1 MCGIAGIVTAE
12 EAPLGDPLQRMLKT
26 MEHRGP
32 DGAGY
37 VMGNVFGHAR
47 SLGELDINGESSDV
61 ALGHL
66 RLAITGEPSGIQPF
80 MTHDHQI
87 SLLHNG
93 EIYNHQN
100 LQSEFHADVRV
111 ATGSDSE
118 VLLHM
123 TEQEYKGDLAEAV
136 DSVLGKVDGVYAL
149 AVSDGKQTVVARDK
163 LGVRPLY
170 YTADND
176 LVAFSSE
183 RRALEEIGCHPVD
196 SLRVPPGHMMVM
208 QDGQREMRP
217 FWAGESLRDKPRLA
231 NMKDAVAAY
240 GAALEDAI
248 RKRVHD
254 RDHVG
259 IIFSGGI
266 DSFLVAYLVDQLGI
280 PFTCYAAGREGSPDT
295 NWSRR
300 LCESFGWDLNV
311 STLSPQVMECEI
323 PEVIGVIE
331 DQGLIQVEVAMPI
344 YAAVRAASR
353 AGERV
358 LLTGQGADEL
368 CGGYSWYPTIVDR
381 EGYGEFVK
389 RSLEDT
395 MLLYSECLE
404 REDKI
409 AMAHSVELRVPFLD
423 EEVVRTAFDIAP
435 ELKIRKGGDD
445 MGKRFHREYALS
457 VGVPY
462 EIAYRVKE
470 AAQHGARV
478 HDAIEKFATDAG
490 FTIEGLKAAGYDPAK
505 TVREQLGSCSR
516 YGYKYGQQDMWRA
529 GLHVQYYLDSR
540 TVGLGLLPPPAL
552 EHWRNVRR
560 RLPAT
565 RSQHV
570 DAAPSC

>member
-1 MCGIAGIVTAE
+1 MCGIAGIVTSE

-37 VMGNVFGHAR
+37 VLGESFGHAR
-47 SLGELDINGESSDV
+47 SLGELDINGDVSGV
-61 ALGHL
+61 ALGHV

-80 MTHDHQI
+80 LTNDRNI

-93 EIYNHQN
+93 EIYNHQE

-136 DSVLGKVDGVYAL
+136 DSVLSRVDGVYAL

-170 YTADND
+170 YTAEDD

-183 RRALEEIGCHPVD
+183 RRALEEIGCHPGD
-196 SLRVPPGHMMVM
+196 SLRMPPGHMMVM
-208 QDGQREMRP
+208 QDGQRELRP
-217 FWAGESLRDKPRLA
+217 FWTWDSLRKTPQLT

-240 GAALEDAI
+240 GAVIEEAI

-266 DSFLVAYLVDQLGI
+266 DSFLVAYLVDRLGI
-280 PFTCYAAGREGSPDT
+280 PFTCYAAGRDGSPDAH
-295 NWSRR
+295 WARR
-300 LCESFGWDLNV
+300 LCDTFGWDLNV
-311 STLSPQVMECEI
+311 STLSSQVMECEI

-331 DQGLIQVEVAMPI
+331 DQGLIQVEVALPI
-344 YAAVRAASR
+344 YAAVRAASE

-368 CGGYSWYPTIVDR
+368 FGGYSWYPTIVDR

-435 ELKIRKGGDD
+435 ELKIRRGGDD
-445 MGKRFHREYALS
+445 MGKRVHREYALS

-478 HDAIEKFATDAG
+478 HDAIEQFALDAG
-490 FTIEGLKAAGYDPAK
+490 FTDDALRAAGYDPIR

-516 YGYKYGQQDMWRA
+516 YGYKYGQKDMWRA
-529 GLHVQYYLDSR
+529 ALHVQYYLDCR
-540 TVGLGLLPPPAL
+540 TVGLGLLSPSAL
-552 EHWRNVRR
+552 EHWRDVRR
-560 RLPAT
+560 RLTTARP
-565 RSQHV
+565 QQL
-570 DAAPSC
+570 DAVPSC